1 MRFFSPSLSIFL
13 SMLMLSNSTKSTG
26 IYIASVKKEIEPRIY
41 RESLNKII
49 RLRGG
54 EVKPKNI
61 INILVYQY

>member
-1 MRFFSPSLSIFL
+1 
-13 SMLMLSNSTKSTG
+13 MLSNSTKSTG